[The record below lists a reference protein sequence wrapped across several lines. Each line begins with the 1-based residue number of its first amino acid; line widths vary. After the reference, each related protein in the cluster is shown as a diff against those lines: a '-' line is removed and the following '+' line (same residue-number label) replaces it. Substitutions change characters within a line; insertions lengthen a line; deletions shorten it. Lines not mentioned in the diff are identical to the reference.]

1 MFKSFLQKFNK
12 HFALTPKADII
23 PFLNTYESL
32 LDYHIKKEE
41 KKEGRVIITTELKQE
56 FSLYVLKRIF
66 SSTNS
71 NNKKI
76 LSCPLLD
83 TVLSM
88 DFKSISDI
96 KKCLQVTITL
106 NKNDAMTDTC

>member
-1 MFKSFLQKFNK
+1 M
-12 HFALTPKADII
+12 HC
-23 PFLNTYESL
+23 
-32 LDYHIKKEE
+32 
-41 KKEGRVIITTELKQE
+41 
-56 FSLYVLKRIF
+56 
-66 SSTNS
+66 S

-96 KKCLQVTITL
+96 KKCLQATITL
-106 NKNDAMTDTC
+106 NKNDAITDTC